1 MKKVLAALCMIVL
14 FCIVFLSISGCTEE
28 EKTEEA
34 NQSNYGKQQCFEHN
48 FGMYLVE
55 IAPTCTEKGTESAY
69 CAVCGEKSVRE
80 IQPLG
85 HDLEGLPCEGRHCSR
100 CEYTEAPTAHVYE
113 LIEEIPADC
122 LYAGIKIYSCECGES
137 YTEEVPASGHAFG
150 EWQVS
155 TPSTCIK
162 QGVEKRVCERCL
174 AEETRSLPLAEHDFG
189 EWTATVSPTCTEPG
203 SKNRACSVCGHTETA
218 EIPAVGHKY
227 VLVEERSA
235 TCVENGKKI
244 FECSVCHDIKAE
256 ITEDKLNHDFG
267 DAAACAEGVTC
278 IRCGKERLPL
288 PHSHATREIEP
299 TCTESGY
306 IEEYCTECGKILS
319 KIETD
324 EPSGHDFCEWR
335 LVKAPTCTEP
345 GTEERV
351 CRNCGHA
358 ETRIAEAAGHDFG
371 EALPCEEGVVC
382 IKCGAAMPTVP
393 HTCAT
398 RGKEATCTE
407 SGYTETYCTVCG
419 KVIGDRTESAAL
431 GHDFGEWEQAV
442 APTCTA
448 PGARTKVCTRCGERV
463 TETVEATGHSVVDV
477 SAKAADCTQDGYGAY
492 AYCSECGEEII
503 PKVTVAALG
512 HDFGE
517 WETDIAATCVAEGVE
532 KRVCSRCGAEET
544 CNTAVAEHNFSEW
557 VITRA
562 PTCTEPGVQTRV
574 CASCGISETSAIPVT
589 EHEWEEVFVLPATE
603 TAEGKTIYKCSV
615 CHAEKEETI
624 PKIEHV
630 HDYDYVSIYGVG
642 VACSC
647 GRVIANE
654 GNVIIDSSNTVSG
667 ICEGS
672 GNIIVVPNS
681 AYDVDWRTVFYMND
695 EIEYIYFGENIT
707 LIADPCAFE
716 GCENLKAIYVSL
728 ECYIPD
734 VPEFWPDMEIIRVDY
749 NS

>member
-85 HDLEGLPCEGRHCSR
+85 HDLEGLPCEGRHCTR
-100 CEYTEAPTAHVYE
+100 CDYAEEPTTHVYDN
-113 LIEEIPADC
+113 IEEIPADC
-122 LYAGIKIYSCECGES
+122 LNSGWTIYSCECGES

-162 QGVEKRVCERCL
+162 EGVEKRVCERCL

-227 VLVEERSA
+227 VLVEERLV
-235 TCVENGKKI
+235 TCSENGKKI
-244 FECSVCHDIKAE
+244 FECSVCHDIKEE

-267 DAAACAEGVTC
+267 DAAPCADDVTC
-278 IRCGKERLPL
+278 IRCEKERLPL

-306 IEEYCTECGKILS
+306 SEEYCTECGKIFA
-319 KIETD
+319 KIEKA
-324 EPSGHDFCEWR
+324 EPSGHDFGEWR

-371 EALPCEEGVVC
+371 EVLPCEEGVVC

-419 KVIGDRTESAAL
+419 KVIGERTES
-431 GHDFGEWEQAV
+431 
-442 APTCTA
+442 
-448 PGARTKVCTRCGERV
+448 
-463 TETVEATGHSVVDV
+463 
-477 SAKAADCTQDGYGAY
+477 
-492 AYCSECGEEII
+492 
-503 PKVTVAALG
+503 AALG

-544 CNTAVAEHNFSEW
+544 E
-557 VITRA
+557 
-562 PTCTEPGVQTRV
+562 
-574 CASCGISETSAIPVT
+574 
-589 EHEWEEVFVLPATE
+589 
-603 TAEGKTIYKCSV
+603 
-615 CHAEKEETI
+615 
-624 PKIEHV
+624 
-630 HDYDYVSIYGVG
+630 
-642 VACSC
+642 
-647 GRVIANE
+647 
-654 GNVIIDSSNTVSG
+654 NV
-667 ICEGS
+667 
-672 GNIIVVPNS
+672 
-681 AYDVDWRTVFYMND
+681 
-695 EIEYIYFGENIT
+695 
-707 LIADPCAFE
+707 
-716 GCENLKAIYVSL
+716 
-728 ECYIPD
+728 
-734 VPEFWPDMEIIRVDY
+734 
-749 NS
+749 

>member
-1 MKKVLAALCMIVL
+1 MIVL

-100 CEYTEAPTAHVYE
+100 CEDTEAPTVHVYE

-162 QGVEKRVCERCL
+162 EGVEKRVCERCL

-218 EIPAVGHKY
+218 EIPAAGHKY

-235 TCVENGKKI
+235 TCAENGKKI
-244 FECSVCHDIKAE
+244 FECSVCHDIKKE

-267 DAAACAEGVTC
+267 DAAPCAEDITC
-278 IRCGKERLPL
+278 IRCGEERLPL

-351 CRNCGHA
+351 CRNCGQ

-442 APTCTA
+442 APTCTV

-477 SAKAADCTQDGYGAY
+477 SAKAADCTQDGYEAY
-492 AYCSECGEEII
+492 AYCSECGEEIM

-512 HDFGE
+512 HDYGE
-517 WETDIAATCVAEGVE
+517 WEQ
-532 KRVCSRCGAEET
+532 
-544 CNTAVAEHNFSEW
+544 AV
-557 VITRA
+557 T
-562 PTCTEPGVQTRV
+562 PTCTVPGARTKV
-574 CASCGISETSAIPVT
+574 CKRCGERVT
-589 EHEWEEVFVLPATE
+589 ETVEAT
-603 TAEGKTIYKCSV
+603 GHSV
-615 CHAEKEETI
+615 
-624 PKIEHV
+624 V
-630 HDYDYVSIYGVG
+630 DVS
-642 VACSC
+642 AKAS
-647 GRVIANE
+647 R
-654 GNVIIDSSNTVSG
+654 
-667 ICEGS
+667 
-672 GNIIVVPNS
+672 
-681 AYDVDWRTVFYMND
+681 R
-695 EIEYIYFGENIT
+695 FGESGG
-707 LIADPCAFE
+707 LYA
-716 GCENLKAIYVSL
+716 
-728 ECYIPD
+728 
-734 VPEFWPDMEIIRVDY
+734 
-749 NS
+749 